1 MPEHCALEKR
11 KFEAEASQDFARD
24 IGKKRKTEEE
34 STLEPKPLSSD
45 INNADYVVGWIC
57 AITTEYVAAQAFLD
71 EKHEG
76 PDYVSPND
84 DNIYTLG
91 RMGKHNVVIAVLPD
105 GEYGTSS
112 AARVGCDLQHT
123 FPNIR
128 IGLLVGI
135 GGGAPTKH
143 DVRLG
148 DVVVSAPREGK
159 GGIFQYDFGKTIQNQ
174 SFYTTGFLNQP
185 PVLLRAAMNDLKA
198 RYEVDGHD
206 IEDKVEAIL
215 KKRPRL
221 TRKYGRP
228 DPSSD
233 RLYRSMVIHP
243 PGDPGTCAEVCSHDP
258 KDLVTRTIRS
268 EDERL
273 AIHYGL
279 IASSN
284 QLLKDAN
291 VRDELIRERNVL
303 CFEMEA
309 AGLVNHFPCLV
320 IRGICD
326 YADSHKNKDWQGYA
340 AMTAAAYAKD
350 ILLRI
355 PPNKVEAQRKVVDVL
370 RDLKDNV
377 EHVSKGI
384 DKILHKQHSAE
395 DKDIIEWI
403 TGIDYAPQQHDF
415 LKRRHP
421 GTGQW
426 LLECTEFQEWLLD
439 NKRGLFCPG
448 IPGSGKTIITA
459 IVIEHLSTKFEE
471 QGNIGIAFIFC
482 NFRRHHEQTLEDLL
496 AALLKQLTQQQS
508 AVPSAVTELYKSY
521 KKKGQRPSVEKLS
534 TALQFVSS
542 VFSRTFII
550 IDALDECQ
558 TVGGCRSSFLDE
570 LLSLQ
575 ACCGINLFMTSRF
588 IPEIADYLES
598 QTNLEIRPSDD
609 DVRKYLDGRMSQ
621 LPGFI
626 RHDRA
631 FQEDI
636 KEGVVKAVS
645 GMFLLAHL
653 YMDSLDDKMTKKAV
667 EKAIRRFQEQNP
679 GPSEEKKI
687 HVLSEAYAQAVERIR
702 AQKAGIR
709 QLAER
714 TLLWIT
720 RAKRPLTTSEI
731 QHALAVEL
739 GADEIDDKNMSGID
753 DMVSACAGL
762 VIVDEK
768 SKIIRLVHY
777 TMQDYFTDNQEQLFA
792 HTEEIITSVCIQ
804 YLLFDYFSSGPC
816 AEYHDLDLRL
826 KRHPLYDYAARNWGH
841 HARVSSP
848 QPRKLLLKL
857 LYNEGKLM
865 ASNQARTALKLPGG
879 GVGSTKMTASHI
891 VAFFGLN
898 DLLISVGER
907 YSLGAR
913 TSDGQTLLSLAA
925 ENGHDTVVKWLMQQ
939 DGVDVNTRA
948 FRYLWTPL
956 SLAACNGH
964 YAVAPDS
971 RASWFYKG
979 RTPVMWAAANGHS
992 AVVKVLLGT
1001 GMVDYDSN
1009 DDDGRTILSY
1019 AAQHGSSELIKQALD
1034 RVGVK
1039 ANRRDKTGRNALS
1052 WAAQSGQTAAIE
1064 LLLAR
1069 NDVDPNSTDNNN
1081 RTPLSWASQY
1091 GHEPVVRMFLSTKRV
1106 HPNIKDINGITPL
1119 SWASGYGQ
1127 DEIVKILLG
1136 TEGVDASIKLEDD
1149 NGLPVFPTSY
1159 RRHDASKMLLK
1170 NRYSKNHSFKN
1181 VRSLTESKLSG
1192 NNHLHSNFNINET
1205 IGVGSSSRVF
1215 LAQLKSDKRA
1225 FFAVKVL
1232 KKAHIV
1238 KTMQIR
1244 HVINQRS
1251 VLMDVRHTF
1260 LAELYGTFQDTR
1272 NLYMVMEFVEGGE
1285 LLTLL
1290 RRVKVRAQNVCVNTH

>member
-1 MPEHCALEKR
+1 
-11 KFEAEASQDFARD
+11 
-24 IGKKRKTEEE
+24 
-34 STLEPKPLSSD
+34 
-45 INNADYVVGWIC
+45 
-57 AITTEYVAAQAFLD
+57 
-71 EKHEG
+71 
-76 PDYVSPND
+76 
-84 DNIYTLG
+84 
-91 RMGKHNVVIAVLPD
+91 
-105 GEYGTSS
+105 
-112 AARVGCDLQHT
+112 
-123 FPNIR
+123 
-128 IGLLVGI
+128 
-135 GGGAPTKH
+135 
-143 DVRLG
+143 
-148 DVVVSAPREGK
+148 
-159 GGIFQYDFGKTIQNQ
+159 
-174 SFYTTGFLNQP
+174 
-185 PVLLRAAMNDLKA
+185 
-198 RYEVDGHD
+198 
-206 IEDKVEAIL
+206 
-215 KKRPRL
+215 
-221 TRKYGRP
+221 
-228 DPSSD
+228 
-233 RLYRSMVIHP
+233 
-243 PGDPGTCAEVCSHDP
+243 
-258 KDLVTRTIRS
+258 
-268 EDERL
+268 
-273 AIHYGL
+273 
-279 IASSN
+279 
-284 QLLKDAN
+284 
-291 VRDELIRERNVL
+291 
-303 CFEMEA
+303 
-309 AGLVNHFPCLV
+309 
-320 IRGICD
+320 
-326 YADSHKNKDWQGYA
+326 
-340 AMTAAAYAKD
+340 
-350 ILLRI
+350 
-355 PPNKVEAQRKVVDVL
+355 
-370 RDLKDNV
+370 
-377 EHVSKGI
+377 
-384 DKILHKQHSAE
+384 
-395 DKDIIEWI
+395 
-403 TGIDYAPQQHDF
+403 
-415 LKRRHP
+415 
-421 GTGQW
+421 
-426 LLECTEFQEWLLD
+426 
-439 NKRGLFCPG
+439 
-448 IPGSGKTIITA
+448 
-459 IVIEHLSTKFEE
+459 
-471 QGNIGIAFIFC
+471 
-482 NFRRHHEQTLEDLL
+482 
-496 AALLKQLTQQQS
+496 
-508 AVPSAVTELYKSY
+508 
-521 KKKGQRPSVEKLS
+521 
-534 TALQFVSS
+534 
-542 VFSRTFII
+542 
-550 IDALDECQ
+550 
-558 TVGGCRSSFLDE
+558 
-570 LLSLQ
+570 
-575 ACCGINLFMTSRF
+575 
-588 IPEIADYLES
+588 
-598 QTNLEIRPSDD
+598 
-609 DVRKYLDGRMSQ
+609 
-621 LPGFI
+621 
-626 RHDRA
+626 
-631 FQEDI
+631 
-636 KEGVVKAVS
+636 
-645 GMFLLAHL
+645 
-653 YMDSLDDKMTKKAV
+653 MDSLDDKMTKKAV

-964 YAVAPDS
+964 YAVCRLLLNRDGVEPDPRDSGGRTPLSWAAGNGHVNVVKLFLSHVQVAPDS